1 MERLALNGT
10 VKSIYNTLVANGI
23 TLHRC
28 KHQLVEFNVS
38 LKRNDFGPDILRMT
52 KRHYRELLALLP
64 EGVGITDLNENLVFV
79 NDAFAKILGYE
90 IEELRGM
97 NILNLVSE
105 EGLDKIQ
112 EESSKR
118 QAGISSVYETEIKH
132 KDGKKIVVRVS
143 AVPRR
148 DEDSNVIGT
157 IAVLHDIT
165 QEKLAEQE
173 LRKLSRAVEQSPASV
188 VITDSEGIIE
198 YVNPKFSVLTGY
210 SFKEAVGK
218 NPRILK
224 TNLTPKETHEDLW
237 KTLKDGRSWR
247 GQFVN
252 RKKDGD
258 LYWEEAWISPIFSP
272 EGNVSHFVAVKQDIT
287 QRIMADRRAAQSHR
301 DLELYASFLQHD
313 IRNDLQVIMNH
324 AEAALMLMEGAS
336 KVKGYIQTVEA
347 ASERMVHLLDVF
359 GRPGAAEERDLISI
373 LESVKAHAVKTH
385 SNLRVVIKSD
395 LKRAELES
403 ARLIALVFDN
413 LIRNSAE
420 FSDGEVEVVIEV
432 SQNNGQIQTIF
443 RDDGPGIPKEILPS
457 LFEKGASTTG
467 GGFGLYLSKKVVEGY
482 GGSIELIQDDRGA
495 SFRILLPSS

>member
-1 MERLALNGT
+1 
-10 VKSIYNTLVANGI
+10 
-23 TLHRC
+23 
-28 KHQLVEFNVS
+28 
-38 LKRNDFGPDILRMT
+38 
-52 KRHYRELLALLP
+52 
-64 EGVGITDLNENLVFV
+64 
-79 NDAFAKILGYE
+79 
-90 IEELRGM
+90 
-97 NILNLVSE
+97 
-105 EGLDKIQ
+105 
-112 EESSKR
+112 
-118 QAGISSVYETEIKH
+118 
-132 KDGKKIVVRVS
+132 
-143 AVPRR
+143 
-148 DEDSNVIGT
+148 
-157 IAVLHDIT
+157 
-165 QEKLAEQE
+165 
-173 LRKLSRAVEQSPASV
+173 
-188 VITDSEGIIE
+188 
-198 YVNPKFSVLTGY
+198 
-210 SFKEAVGK
+210 
-218 NPRILK
+218 
-224 TNLTPKETHEDLW
+224 
-237 KTLKDGRSWR
+237 
-247 GQFVN
+247 
-252 RKKDGD
+252 
-258 LYWEEAWISPIFSP
+258 
-272 EGNVSHFVAVKQDIT
+272 
-287 QRIMADRRAAQSHR
+287 MADRRAAQSHR